1 MRATIVDGK
10 NLLWRNADAFSELSA
25 HVDGE
30 ELRTG
35 GMYGFVSALLRIR
48 SKFRAPILVAWEG
61 ADKSANFRLK
71 LWPDYKR
78 KRVEDATPAQEELS
92 REVEASEGRL
102 NELLSHAG
110 VRQFYGVECEADDV
124 IATLA
129 IALQGKGH
137 EVTVY
142 TGDSDLRQL
151 ARKGITI
158 VSPGFRGAGDKV
170 YDMKAVRERY
180 GVRPS
185 QLAALKALAGDSSDG
200 IPGLPGIGEKT
211 ASSLVAAYGTVKAV
225 IDHARWASVDE
236 AAAEHWPVAERFR
249 DVVMQGADK
258 AELFLKLTTVKTD
271 ARLKRVP
278 VRFDRDEVVR
288 LLQAYKFRSLSSAA
302 ELLDILRLGRD

>member
-10 NLLWRNADAFSELSA
+10 NLLWRNADAFSELTA
-25 HVDGE
+25 RVDGE

-61 ADKSANFRLK
+61 ADKTTNFRVK
-71 LWPDYKR
+71 LWPEYKR

-92 REVEASEGRL
+92 REVVASEGRL

-110 VRQFYGVECEADDV
+110 VRQFYGVGCEADDV

-129 IALQGKGH
+129 VALRSKGH

-151 ARKGITI
+151 ARTGITI
-158 VSPGFRGAGDKV
+158 VSPGFRGGGDKV
-170 YDMKAVRERY
+170 YDYQAVVERY
-180 GVRPS
+180 GVRPM
-185 QLAALKALAGDSSDG
+185 QLPVLKALAGDSSDG

-211 ASSLVAAYGTVKAV
+211 ASTLVEAFGHLKGVIAYANAHP
-225 IDHARWASVDE
+225 DSRE
-236 AAAEHWPVAERFR
+236 AERWPVAARFR
-249 DVVMQGADK
+249 DIVKAGADK
-258 AELFLKLTTVKTD
+258 AELFLQLTTVKTD
-271 ARLKRVP
+271 VRLKRVP

-288 LLQAYKFRSLSSAA
+288 LLTAYKFRSLSSAA

>member
-1 MRATIVDGK
+1 MRVTIVDGK
-10 NLLWRNADAFSELSA
+10 NLLWRNADAFSELTA

-35 GMYGFVSALLRIR
+35 GMYGFVSGLLRIR

-61 ADKSANFRLK
+61 SDKAANFRLK

-78 KRVEDATPAQEELS
+78 KRVEDATPAQEELA

-110 VRQFYGVECEADDV
+110 VRQFYGVGCEADDV

-129 IALQGKGH
+129 VALQSKGH

-151 ARKGITI
+151 ARTGITI

-170 YDMKAVRERY
+170 YDYQAVVERY
-180 GVRPS
+180 GVRPR
-185 QLAALKALAGDSSDG
+185 QLPLLKALAGDSSDG

-211 ASSLVAAYGTVKAV
+211 ASALVAEYGHLNGLLAY
-225 IDHARWASVDE
+225 ARSSRERDPA
-236 AAAEHWPVAERFR
+236 WPVAERFR
-249 DVVMQGADK
+249 DVVKAGSDK
-258 AELFLKLTTVKTD
+258 AALFLQLTTVRTD
-271 ARLKRVP
+271 VRLKRVP
-278 VRFDRDEVVR
+278 VVFDRDEVVR
-288 LLQAYKFRSLSSAA
+288 LLRAYKFRSLSSAA

>member
-10 NLLWRNADAFSELSA
+10 NLLWRNADAFSELTA
-25 HVDGE
+25 YVDGE

-35 GMYGFVSALLRIR
+35 GMYGFVSGLLRIR
-48 SKFRAPILVAWEG
+48 SKYRAPVLVAWEG
-61 ADKSANFRLK
+61 TDKAANFRLK

-78 KRVEDATPAQEELS
+78 KRAEDATEAQEELA
-92 REVEASEGRL
+92 REVAASEGRL

-110 VRQFYGVECEADDV
+110 VRQFYGIGCEADDV

-129 IALQGKGH
+129 VALQSKGH
-137 EVTVY
+137 EVTIY

-158 VSPGFRGAGDKV
+158 AAPGFRSGGDTL

-185 QLAALKALAGDSSDG
+185 QLATLKALAGDSSDG

-211 ASSLVAAYGTVKAV
+211 AAQLVATFGTLKEV
-225 IDHARWASVDE
+225 ISAARWATVDAPAGE
-236 AAAEHWPVAERFR
+236 RWPVAARFSEIVTR
-249 DVVMQGADK
+249 DAQK

-271 ARLKRVP
+271 VRLKRVP
-278 VRFDRDEVVR
+278 IRFDRDEVVR
-288 LLQAYKFRSLSSAA
+288 LLTAYKFRSLSSAA

>member
-10 NLLWRNADAFSELSA
+10 NLLWRNADAFSELTA

-35 GMYGFVSALLRIR
+35 GMYGFMAGLLRIR
-48 SKFRAPILVAWEG
+48 SKYRGPVLVAWEG
-61 ADKSANFRLK
+61 TDNFRMK

-110 VRQFYGVECEADDV
+110 VRQFYGIGCEADDV

-129 IALQGKGH
+129 VALQSKGH
-137 EVTVY
+137 EVTIY

-151 ARKGITI
+151 ARTGITI
-158 VSPGFRGAGDKV
+158 AAPGWRSGGDKL
-170 YDMKAVRERY
+170 YDYQAVVERY
-180 GVRPS
+180 GVRPR
-185 QLAALKALAGDSSDG
+185 QLATLKALAGDSSDG

-211 ASSLVAAYGTVKAV
+211 ASVLVATFGTLKTVV
-225 IDHARWASVDE
+225 DYARGADVHE
-236 AAAEHWPVAERFR
+236 MMAERWPVAERFR
-249 DVVMQGADK
+249 DVVKANADK

-302 ELLDILRLGRD
+302 ELLEILRLGRD